1 MLALPEFEL
10 VGIVPPLVFSVY
22 IVVKEVI
29 KLDVDKAKVEV
40 VVVRPA
46 STLVTVTV
54 AGVRSVVAAIV
65 DTAYTNGP

>member
-10 VGIVPPLVFSVY
+10 DGIVPPLVCDIY

-40 VVVRPA
+40 VVVRVA
-46 STLVTVTV
+46 AALVTVTV
-54 AGVRSVVAAIV
+54 AGVKSDVAAIV
-65 DTAYTNGP
+65 DIAYTNGP